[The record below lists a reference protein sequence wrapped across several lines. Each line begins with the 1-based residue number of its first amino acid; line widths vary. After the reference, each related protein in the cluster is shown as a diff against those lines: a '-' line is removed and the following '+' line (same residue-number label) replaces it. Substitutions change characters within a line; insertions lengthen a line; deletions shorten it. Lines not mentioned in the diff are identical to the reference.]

1 MKEIVVISGKGGTG
15 KTSLT
20 ASFASLSGNS
30 VIADC
35 DVDASDLHLVLSPVI
50 ERQKCFKS
58 GNEAVIRKYD
68 CIGCGTCRDKC
79 RFHAVREARR
89 YGRQSIFSIDPLS
102 CEGCGVCVRLCP
114 ENAID
119 FPERICGEWMVS
131 ETRYGPMVHA
141 RLAIGAEN
149 SGKLVS
155 IVKNE
160 ARRIAGERKLPWII
174 IDGPPGIACPVIAS
188 ITGAS
193 LALVVVEPTLSGI
206 HDMERVFALTKH
218 FKIPTFVC
226 INKWELNPVIAGEI
240 ERGAKSAGASFAGM
254 IGYDSDVTAAQIKG
268 IPVVEYGGTAAQ
280 DIRKIWQTIE
290 KQMES
295 IEMPAAIQV

>member
-1 MKEIVVISGKGGTG
+1 MKEMVVISGKGGTG

-20 ASFASLSGNS
+20 ASFASLNRTS

-50 ERQKCFKS
+50 ERQELFKS
-58 GNEAVIRKYD
+58 GHEAVIRKDD

-79 RFHAVREARR
+79 RFDAVHEARR
-89 YGRQSIFSIDPLS
+89 YGRASVFTIDPFF
-102 CEGCGVCVRLCP
+102 CEGCGVCVRFCP
-114 ENAID
+114 EEAID
-119 FPERICGEWMVS
+119 FPERVCGEWMVA

-141 RLAIGAEN
+141 RLTPGAEN

-155 IVKNE
+155 TVKNE
-160 ARRIAGERKLPWII
+160 ARRIAKERNMPWII

-193 LALVVVEPTLSGI
+193 LTLVVVEPTLSGV
-206 HDMERVFALTKH
+206 HDMERVLALTKH
-218 FKIPTFVC
+218 FNIPTFVC
-226 INKWELNPVIAGEI
+226 INKWELNPVIAGRI

-254 IGYDSDVTAAQIKG
+254 IGYDSSVTAAQIMG
-268 IPVVEYGGTAAQ
+268 IPVVEYGGQAAQ
-280 DIRKIWQTIE
+280 DIRKIWRNIE
-290 KQMES
+290 KRM
-295 IEMPAAIQV
+295 